1 MRSAMS
7 KEEITRVLHDAGLRM
22 PEDERDTLTEGITIL
37 ETVVARLD
45 DRPLTE
51 SPAQPRGKRP

>member
-1 MRSAMS
+1 MS